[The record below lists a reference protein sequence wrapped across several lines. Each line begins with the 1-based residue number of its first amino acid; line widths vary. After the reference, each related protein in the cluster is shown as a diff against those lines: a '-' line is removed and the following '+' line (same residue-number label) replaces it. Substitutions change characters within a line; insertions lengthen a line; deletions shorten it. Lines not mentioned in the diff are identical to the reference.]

1 MFFLRIFCKVI
12 PSRDSKP
19 LHFTGVTH
27 SKEEVTGEMPV
38 EEVTGKMPVEEVTG
52 KMPVEEVTGKM
63 PVEEV
68 TGKMPVEEV
77 TGKMPVPREGCGQKQ
92 LNFIFSI
99 VAAYPES

>member
-12 PSRDSKP
+12 PSRDSKPFRDSKP

-38 EEVTGKMPVEEVTG
+38 EEVTGE
-52 KMPVEEVTGKM
+52 M